1 MERHSKCD
9 SGFPATPFSVSHMAI
24 ARLRVLALSFAM
36 ARLVWGY
43 ARWRTSLIGHRYASA
58 SFVHYGTKK
67 QSDLRRQTRQH
78 DSDECGLAHAARL
91 ASMFLRHSPSYP
103 LQQHETPAEV
113 TFSNTKRAL
122 PIGKRPQILLPQ
134 FSGFIFRR
142 WLRRADGPLGRQLV
156 RLASSR

>member
-1 MERHSKCD
+1 MRFRFPGDPIFGESYGDRPAARSGIEIRHGTLGMGLREMAHIVDWAPLCI
-9 SGFPATPFSVSHMAI
+9 GFLCP
-24 ARLRVLALSFAM
+24 L
-36 ARLVWGY
+36 WD
-43 ARWRTSLIGHRYASA
+43 
-58 SFVHYGTKK
+58 KK

-103 LQQHETPAEV
+103 PQQHETPAEV